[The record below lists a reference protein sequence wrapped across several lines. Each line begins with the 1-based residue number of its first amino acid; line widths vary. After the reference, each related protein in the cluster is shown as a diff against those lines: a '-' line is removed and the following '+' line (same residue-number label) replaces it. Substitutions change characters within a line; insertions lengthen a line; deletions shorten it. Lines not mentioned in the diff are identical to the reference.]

1 MANSKTRKD
10 YLAELESLLENY
22 GTAHIL
28 TSPSTA
34 DNELA
39 KEVMSSIDM
48 MPVMRDLA
56 ILAAD
61 NVADLLI
68 AKGVRPADFV
78 EKEVI
83 GKGILSALRKAF
95 SGKGSEYFME
105 VFSDHLRKG

>member
-1 MANSKTRKD
+1 MANSKTRED
-10 YLAELESLLENY
+10 YLADLEGLLENY
-22 GTAHIL
+22 GTAHVL
-28 TSPSTA
+28 MSPSTA
-34 DNELA
+34 DSNLA

-78 EKEVI
+78 EKKAIAE
-83 GKGILSALRKAF
+83 GILSALRKSF
-95 SGKGSEYFME
+95 SGKGSQYFME